1 MYSKKHMN
9 TADDFV
15 PMIDF
20 IRYVD
25 IPIDKARDLLHHH
38 RLNTKEIDT
47 SIWVHKA
54 EIGYFRDYFDMY
66 PQKKY
71 MYEV

>member
-1 MYSKKHMN
+1 MN

-20 IRYVD
+20 IKYVD
-25 IPIDKARDLLHHH
+25 IPVDKAIDLLHHH
-38 RLNTKEIDT
+38 RLHTKEVDT
-47 SIWVHKA
+47 NIWVHKA
-54 EIGYFRDYFDMY
+54 EIKYFRDYFDKY

-71 MYEV
+71 MYEL